1 MIDLLRLD
9 ERLIHGQVATGWAKT
24 LPSDT
29 LLVVDDESANDP
41 FLTKTLYMA
50 APAQMKTFVMT
61 NEKALEVLNDPR
73 CATRHIFVVVRTL
86 DTLLNI
92 AQNAKDVKEVQVS
105 NYGRMVPNKG
115 GERKDYT
122 GHLFLNQEEAE
133 KLRKVL
139 DTGLP
144 CFMQMTPS
152 SPKSELKTI
161 LKNA

>member
-50 APAQMKTFVMT
+50 APPQMKTFVMT

-73 CATRHIFVVVRTL
+73 CATRHVFVVVRTL

-92 AQNAKDVKEVQVS
+92 ARSARDVKEVQVS
-105 NYGRMVPNKG
+105 NYGRMVPNSG

-122 GHLFLNQEEAE
+122 GHLFLNDDEAK
-133 KLRKVL
+133 KLKEVL

-144 CFMQMTPS
+144 CFMQMTPG

-161 LKNA
+161 LKNV